1 MTQTVEDRKIKRL
14 ENEVKTLKEKIK
26 ELEKIVSW
34 REGQLFSEREW
45 KRDLQRLMKDVV
57 HEDTLDSYP
66 RY

>member
-1 MTQTVEDRKIKRL
+1 MAQTAEERKIKRL
-14 ENEVKTLKEKIK
+14 ENEVKSLKEKIK

-34 REGQLFSEREW
+34 REGQLFDERNW

-57 HEDTLDSYP
+57 HEDTLDSYQ

>member
-1 MTQTVEDRKIKRL
+1 MTQTVEDRKVKRL

-34 REGQLFSEREW
+34 REGQLFNEREW

-57 HEDTLDSYP
+57 HEDTLDSYQ

>member
-1 MTQTVEDRKIKRL
+1 MTQTAEDRKVKRL

-34 REGQLFSEREW
+34 REGQLFNEREW

-57 HEDTLDSYP
+57 HEDTLDSYQ

>member
-1 MTQTVEDRKIKRL
+1 MTQTAEDRKVKRL
-14 ENEVKTLKEKIK
+14 ENEVKSLKEKIK

-34 REGQLFSEREW
+34 REGQLFNEREW

-57 HEDTLDSYP
+57 HEDTLDSYQ